1 MRIEVLRFE
10 QLSNY
15 QLYDLLKLRSDIFVV
30 EQNCVYGDMDG
41 RDISAVH
48 VLLYDRDVLQAYLRV
63 FLHEDGTVRLGRVVS
78 RTRGKGYGQ
87 AVLKHGIRTA
97 EELFDAEEIVIE
109 AQVYAAGFYGMQG
122 FRIDSEEFLEDGIPH
137 VRMVRRKAELPD

>member
-78 RTRGKGYGQ
+78 
-87 AVLKHGIRTA
+87 
-97 EELFDAEEIVIE
+97 
-109 AQVYAAGFYGMQG
+109 
-122 FRIDSEEFLEDGIPH
+122 
-137 VRMVRRKAELPD
+137 